1 VEEVIMSEPI
11 KPPAV
16 RGCVAVAI
24 HEGED
29 LQATVGIHFGR
40 APRFLLVRTD
50 PEETV
55 RVLENVHVGAAQGA
69 GPATASLLIRQGVT
83 AVLAGQFGPKAEDAL
98 RAGGILPITVV
109 PGTTAETALM
119 GLQAEMLQGI

>member
-1 VEEVIMSEPI
+1 MSEST
-11 KPPAV
+11 KSPAV
-16 RGCVAVAI
+16 RGCVAVAV

-29 LQATVGIHFGR
+29 LKAAVGAHFGR
-40 APRFLLVRTD
+40 APRFLLVRAD
-50 PEETV
+50 PEQTV
-55 RVLENVHVGAAQGA
+55 QVLENIHVEAAQGA

-119 GLQAEMLQGI
+119 GLQAEMLQGV